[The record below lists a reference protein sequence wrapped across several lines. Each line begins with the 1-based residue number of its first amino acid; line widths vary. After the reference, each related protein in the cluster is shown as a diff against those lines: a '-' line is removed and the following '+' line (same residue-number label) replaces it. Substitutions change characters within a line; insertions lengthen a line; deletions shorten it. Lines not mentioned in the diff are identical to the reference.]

1 MAIESLL
8 LDVGNNLLKAYPNA
22 NEAVITIT
30 TVTYRYIFLDGK
42 VIQIVSVDE
51 DGNTVKVLYTI

>member
-42 VIQIVSVDE
+42 VIQIVSVE
-51 DGNTVKVLYTI
+51 GV